1 MTLTSRKRIINR
13 ARMPDFLD
21 ELAGAP
27 GNEAVSLYLPPHL
40 PATELDNALK
50 EVPEPPDAIAE
61 LIKIAGGSKTGTV
74 ILWSPERKLVILPPF
89 PVAEQQVIHSLE
101 TESLQSLLSRDRLIA
116 LVLVRLGSYA
126 IGVCEGEK
134 LVSSKVGTGLIH
146 GRHHKGGSSA
156 HRFERHR
163 DKQIEYFLTR
173 VCQRSRE
180 RIEPYVKSL
189 DYMVYGGARTT
200 IQLLQKQCSFIG
212 KLDTPTLPPLL
223 DIPEPRQAVL
233 EDAVSRVWSS
243 TVYEWRE
250 D

>member
-1 MTLTSRKRIINR
+1 MSLVSGKLTLNRVRIM
-13 ARMPDFLD
+13 AFLD
-21 ELAGAP
+21 ELAGTP
-27 GNEAVSLYLPPHL
+27 VNEAVTLYIPPN
-40 PATELDNALK
+40 TSVEELGNSFK
-50 EVPEPPDAIAE
+50 KISEPTNVMAE
-61 LIKIAGGSKTGTV
+61 LTKIAGSSKTGAV
-74 ILWSPERKLVILPPF
+74 IFWGKERKLAVLPPF
-89 PVAEQQVIHSLE
+89 PI
-101 TESLQSLLSRDRLIA
+101 TERQIYLFVDTQELRSIIEHDRRIA

-126 IGVCEGEK
+126 VGVCEGEK
-134 LVSSKVGTGLIH
+134 MVGIKVGTGLVH

-189 DYMVYGGARTT
+189 DYVVYGGARTT
-200 IQLLQKQCSFIG
+200 IQLLKKQCSFIG
-212 KLDTPTLPPLL
+212 RLETPALPPLY

-233 EDAVSRVWSS
+233 EDAVKRVWSS